1 MDGQMSVMR
10 SQKTKKK
17 KKNFPNKA
25 PNEFDN
31 FPTPQHRHYTI
42 MENLD
47 NIKLYLKSLDKS
59 ISQYELA
66 LEPLLSR
73 TLDEHLAQQ
82 TTPQSKITFLNNFQY
97 VLIST
102 IYSYLKTIGID
113 TDTHPIKKELTRVK
127 SYMMRAKNM
136 DNNKNNEQEAIADK
150 AKTKEFLT
158 QTLGVKNGVE
168 NTVKDIGPAIST
180 QNFQGTHTKFED
192 EDHSSGEEEE
202 KSELLSKVK
211 QKTPIESVKR
221 DKLKKKNKP
230 SIKAKAN
237 SKPLKNKIAKVK
249 HGYLPPRPDKKK
261 PKS

>member
-1 MDGQMSVMR
+1 
-10 SQKTKKK
+10 
-17 KKNFPNKA
+17 
-25 PNEFDN
+25 
-31 FPTPQHRHYTI
+31 

-59 ISQYELA
+59 ISQYEPT

-127 SYMMRAKNM
+127 RS
-136 DNNKNNEQEAIADK
+136 IADK

-202 KSELLSKVK
+202 KSELSSKVK

-221 DKLKKKNKP
+221 DKSKKKNKP

-237 SKPLKNKIAKVK
+237 SKPSKNKIAKVK